1 MLAAESR
8 ARAAEAVRGIITKT
22 IAEYKD
28 AMGSER
34 DFVSAHLQPGQR
46 MPEIRTLTGSRR
58 EAFVSRVDGYRDEAM
73 AELQALRDAI
83 DAEVTAPPSDE
94 AIRALTALRMRKNV
108 SEAEMSA
115 FMRRY
120 GDNYQIR
127 QALGDSDLLD
137 GSEVESILESV
148 GRLEDD
154 VTRLVDAD
162 ALLDGRNT
170 IGSLSFSSMFIPQ
183 AMGVAVD
190 DGEGSEEDVRE
201 ADDDE

>member
-1 MLAAESR
+1 
-8 ARAAEAVRGIITKT
+8 
-22 IAEYKD
+22 
-28 AMGSER
+28 MGSER

-73 AELQALRDAI
+73 SELQALRDAI

-137 GSEVESILESV
+137 GSEVESVLESV

-190 DGEGSEEDVRE
+190 DGEGSEEDVQE